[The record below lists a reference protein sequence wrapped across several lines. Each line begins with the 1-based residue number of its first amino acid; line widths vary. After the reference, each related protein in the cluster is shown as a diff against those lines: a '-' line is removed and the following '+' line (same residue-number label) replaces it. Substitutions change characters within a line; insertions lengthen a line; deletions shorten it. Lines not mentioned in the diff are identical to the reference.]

1 MYTPIRPAG
10 LRILSSFRVPSYNV
24 PFCAKMSSTK
34 KKIAVLQLN
43 REGAVFAF
51 LPECFDFI
59 GEDSKFTL
67 ENAETIN
74 GPLISKYKSLAKSL
88 DLDLSLGGFHEK
100 INDEMISNTHL
111 IINSEGKLVS
121 EYRKLHLFD
130 VNIPGRVS
138 LQESKYVLP
147 GKTSSTGS
155 VQLFN
160 WTPHN
165 SDILT
170 FPSAF
175 TVPTGEAH
183 WEVLLRSRAIET
195 QCYVVAAAQVGVHNA
210 KRESYGHSL
219 VIDPWGKVI
228 ADGGREKEGI
238 CFAEIDLDRLKNEA
252 MSSLSMIH
260 DEYNFHFGKI
270 FIKGSSVVFASKQSY
285 CSVNKCPILPGHLL
299 VMPQRFGAVS
309 LSDLTVT
316 EISDLFLSVKRAQ
329 MLLNRFYGVSSTTVA
344 IQDGI
349 DAGRTIDHLHVH
361 ILPRKSGDFKKKDD
375 IYTELQG
382 HDKENDRKW
391 RTEEEMKEEANAFRE
406 PFLCQISS
414 KTMSTLILSRMKA
427 LFESRPFSDITF
439 LVGENKGESPQ
450 NISAHR
456 GVLVS
461 ASPIFARMFN
471 EEIKGSNKEEIHV
484 PDVVPSAFDNFPC

>member
-10 LRILSSFRVPSYNV
+10 LRILASFRVPSYNV

-43 REGAVFAF
+43 VKDNKEDNFQTSKRLLEEAKREGAVFAF

-88 DLDLSLGGFHEK
+88 DWLSLGGFHEK

-147 GKTSSTGS
+147 GKHLPPAPFNSSIGRVGLS
-155 VQLFN
+155 ICYDLRFPEIALYLRQA
-160 WTPHN
+160 HN

-210 KRESYGHSL
+210 KRASYGHSL

-238 CFAEIDLDRLKNEA
+238 CFAEIDLDRLKKVREEMPVMQHRREDLYGLITSEA

-375 IYTELQG
+375 IYTELQD

-406 PFLCQISS
+406 FL
-414 KTMSTLILSRMKA
+414 L
-427 LFESRPFSDITF
+427 
-439 LVGENKGESPQ
+439 
-450 NISAHR
+450 
-456 GVLVS
+456 
-461 ASPIFARMFN
+461 
-471 EEIKGSNKEEIHV
+471 KEKL
-484 PDVVPSAFDNFPC
+484 